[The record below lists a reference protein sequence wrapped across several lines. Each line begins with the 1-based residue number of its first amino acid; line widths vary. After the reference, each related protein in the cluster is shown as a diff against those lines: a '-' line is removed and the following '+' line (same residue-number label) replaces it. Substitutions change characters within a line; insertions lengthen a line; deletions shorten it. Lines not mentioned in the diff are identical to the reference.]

1 MLAFVHVKKFKL
13 ISCHF
18 KKSEKDCYTFW
29 YYFFFSDVISV
40 KCIFVV
46 SIHNSTYREI
56 SVFIDMYTRIEQWAQ
71 TIYGFVYVK
80 NILEFLLSIPFFG
93 NLFYVFTSQND
104 SLYFCHLLFFC
115 VWQPIRI
122 EWYVKS
128 LKCMKMFAIN
138 FKYLICEWK
147 EIFLYVVLMN
157 QWVFSKLLFFVYET
171 RRIECIFTIFNMW
184 WTK

>member
-104 SLYFCHLLFFC
+104 SLYFCHLLFFLC
-115 VWQPIRI
+115 LATYQDWMICEKFEMYENVCYKFQIFDMWMKRNISVCCAH
-122 EWYVKS
+122 ESMS
-128 LKCMKMFAIN
+128 LFKTPLLCMKH
-138 FKYLICEWK
+138 K
-147 EIFLYVVLMN
+147 E
-157 QWVFSKLLFFVYET
+157 
-171 RRIECIFTIFNMW
+171 
-184 WTK
+184 